1 MVWEWGAYLGPEA
14 LEHGVDVCV
23 SSWSRAAPNT
33 FPGMAKSSANYANSA
48 LIKMEAA
55 ENGYSEAIA
64 LDSFGVVSEGSG
76 QNLFLVR
83 DDVLLTP
90 PLSTAGLSG
99 ITRDIVVT
107 LANDLGYQVREQ
119 DLPREMLYVADE
131 LFFTGT
137 AAEVSPIR
145 SVDKVTIGS
154 GRRGPIT
161 TRLQQAFFD
170 YVNGVVPDR
179 HNWLLPVEIPSAA
192 GRGR

>member
-1 MVWEWGAYLGPEA
+1 
-14 LEHGVDVCV
+14 
-23 SSWSRAAPNT
+23 
-33 FPGMAKSSANYANSA
+33 MAKSSANYANSA
-48 LIKMEAA
+48 LIKMEAVLD
-55 ENGYSEAIA
+55 GYNEAIA

-83 DDVLLTP
+83 DEVLHTP
-90 PLSTAGLSG
+90 PLATAGLSG

-107 LANDLGYQVREQ
+107 LAEDLGYQVREQ

-161 TRLQQAFFD
+161 MRLQQAFFD